1 MVKWDE
7 CRRIRSYLYV
17 CAAPVGKKHY
27 IPLYIDTHADFNLL
41 GQEGLS
47 LGACNVAYYERLMP
61 IYLFAFC
68 LFFSHVL
75 CSCVACSAQGRMRP
89 RILSIS
95 WHRDRSRCVMRACA
109 WRARRSDSL
118 HRLDSLSAPCEA
130 ACGCRLI
137 RSIRLSN
144 TSHS

>member
-68 LFFSHVL
+68 LFFRMCCAAVWRVARRDGCGRGSYRSL
-75 CSCVACSAQGRMRP
+75 GTAIDLGASCGRAPGERAAP
-89 RILSIS
+89 TLSIAS
-95 WHRDRSRCVMRACA
+95 TL
-109 WRARRSDSL
+109 SL
-118 HRLDSLSAPCEA
+118 HHVKLLVAVV
-130 ACGCRLI
+130 
-137 RSIRLSN
+137 
-144 TSHS
+144 